1 MVNAK
6 LITKTL
12 GMSCNIKLFPRCAT
26 AEQLANPWRYPS
38 AKIMDKVTG
47 WSAVKGNFEILT
59 YRNEKG
65 EILRRVSNYSKGD
78 KKTTITKDFERQN
91 IIKEQTEENGILTGN
106 KITKYDYEYHYKSI
120 DKGLIRTEEII
131 SEDGDRFV
139 HSLLKQGKKPKRIS
153 YNTKWDGNAPVL
165 EYENFGEARFT
176 APNQEYLPVK
186 FANISSQN
194 NQRLANHL
202 AKINEKK
209 YGIVDIPPEPKIVTS
224 NELNTE
230 QEISNV
236 FTMADIDLTAQV
248 RIPEEAFK
256 DKGYLVET
264 FGHEYKHA
272 SDIVDMMRFEETYKQ
287 FKNGCIDGDSVEDLI
302 NKNPK
307 FLEFVQ
313 KCFNKGIIPQKG
325 AKAKKIK
332 KMIKSAGEEYDTV
345 YQHDRLYHERR
356 AIFEGKQE
364 MNNFFDV
371 VGNFWKF
378 MLQNL
383 A

>member
-12 GMSCNIKLFPRCAT
+12 GMSCNVKLFPRYAT
-26 AEQLANPWRYPS
+26 AEQLAKPECFPS

-47 WSAVKGNFEILT
+47 WSAAKGNFEILT
-59 YRNEKG
+59 YRNKKG
-65 EILRRVSNYSKGD
+65 ELLRRVSNYSKGN
-78 KKTTITKDFERQN
+78 KQTTITKDFEWQN
-91 IIKEQTEENGILTGN
+91 IIKEQIEENGILTGN
-106 KITKYDYEYHYKSI
+106 KITKYDKDI

-131 SEDGDRFV
+131 SEDGDRFI
-139 HSLLKQGKKPKRIS
+139 HSLLQQGKKPKRIS
-153 YNTKWDGNAPVL
+153 YDTKWDGNAPVL

-176 APNQEYLPVK
+176 APNQEYLPIK

-194 NQRLANHL
+194 KQRLVSHL

-209 YGIVDIPPEPKIVTS
+209 YGIVDIPPKPKIVTS
-224 NELNTE
+224 NELNSE

-236 FTMADIDLTAQV
+236 FTMADTDPLNAQI
-248 RIPEEAFK
+248 RIPEEAFQ

-272 SDIVDMMRFEETYKQ
+272 SDIVDMLRYEETYKQ
-287 FKNGCIDGDSVEDLI
+287 FKNGCIDGDRVEDLI
-302 NKNPK
+302 NKNPN

-325 AKAKKIK
+325 ANAKKIK
-332 KMIKSAGEEYDTV
+332 KIIKSTGEEYDTV

-364 MNNFFDV
+364 MNKFFDV
-371 VGNFWKF
+371 VENFWKF
-378 MLQNL
+378 MLQNI